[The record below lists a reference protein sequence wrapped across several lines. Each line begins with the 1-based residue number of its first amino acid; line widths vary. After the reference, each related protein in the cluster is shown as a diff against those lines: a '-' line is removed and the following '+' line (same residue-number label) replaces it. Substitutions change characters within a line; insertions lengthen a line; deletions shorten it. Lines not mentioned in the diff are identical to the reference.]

1 MRHLS
6 VEKRARQS
14 EVRNRRNRKT
24 KASLRSA
31 LKDLAA
37 NKEPEKTAKLTAAAQ
52 KVFDRA
58 VVKNV
63 IHKNKAARLKSQIM
77 RKKAAPPAE

>member
-6 VEKRARQS
+6 VEKRARQNIK
-14 EVRNRRNRKT
+14 RNRRNRTVK
-24 KASLRSA
+24 SA
-31 LKDLAA
+31 MRGTLKELAA
-37 NKEPEKTAKLTAAAQ
+37 SKDQESTAKLTVKAQ

-58 VVKNV
+58 AARNV

-77 RKKAAPPAE
+77 KKAKAEKAE